1 MFKLKYIPQYF
12 LLLLLL
18 ILIFLEAWTYYL
30 GRPSVTF
37 ERYMGAAVPAVVQDL
52 GLRRYKAE
60 HTPHLFK
67 IKVESKDEAALIK
80 DLAKRCHMQK
90 IETSQLPE
98 SLKKVDQEMVEVI
111 KQSPYIYM
119 TDNFDKKDVTKHRL
133 CVLFRDKDT
142 VYLYLNGDI

>member
-12 LLLLLL
+12 LLLLLGV
-18 ILIFLEAWTYYL
+18 LIFLEAWTYYL
-30 GRPSVTF
+30 GRSSVTYK
-37 ERYMGAAVPAVVQDL
+37 RYMGEEVPAVVRDL

-60 HTPHLFK
+60 HSPHLFK
-67 IKVESKDEAALIK
+67 FKVESKDEAALIK

-98 SLKKVDQEMVEVI
+98 SLKRVDEEMVEVI

-119 TDNFDKKDVTKHRL
+119 TSNYDKQDITRHRL
-133 CVLFRDKDT
+133 CILFRDKDT
-142 VYLYLNGDI
+142 LYLYLNGDI